1 MQFIFDPIKDE
12 LNVSKHGISLNQ
24 ASVVFNHPNKIT
36 LTSVRQGEVRL
47 VDITLVEIHGVV
59 LVLVY
64 VIRNEDT
71 VRPISLRR
79 ASKAERT
86 MYANWIKVNKS

>member
-1 MQFIFDPIKDE
+1 M
-12 LNVSKHGISLNQ
+12 
-24 ASVVFNHPNKIT
+24 
-36 LTSVRQGEVRL
+36 
-47 VDITLVEIHGVV
+47 DITVVEIHGVV

-79 ASKAERT
+79 ASRAERIL
-86 MYANWIKVNKS
+86 YVNWIKVNKS

>member
-1 MQFIFDPIKDE
+1 MQFIFDPLKDE
-12 LNVSKHGISLNQ
+12 LNVSKHGISLDQ
-24 ASVVFNHPNKIT
+24 AGVVFNHPKKIT
-36 LTSVRQGEVRL
+36 LSSGRQGEDRL
-47 VDITLVEIHGVV
+47 LDIALVEIHGVV